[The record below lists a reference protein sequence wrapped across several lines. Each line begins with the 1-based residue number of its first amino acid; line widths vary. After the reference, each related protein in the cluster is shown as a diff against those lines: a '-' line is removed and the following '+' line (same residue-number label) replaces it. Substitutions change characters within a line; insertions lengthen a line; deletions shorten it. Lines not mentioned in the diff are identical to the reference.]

1 MDRASLTAA
10 QLEQRQF
17 LLDLLQADGW
27 TLRHL
32 DAFDQDLWLPAEVT
46 ARKRTPASLMELTY
60 SFEDGYVGFNV
71 AQRPLRRAEYVSYFP
86 DWPTSLDIVQQI
98 LARSGHLTVDDAA
111 QLAADLAGQFP
122 GDIFLFTGT
131 EKIELTA
138 EPAPGELG
146 G

>member
-10 QLEQRQF
+10 QREQRQF

-60 SFEDGYVGFNV
+60 SFEDGYVGFIV
-71 AQRPLRRAEYVSYFP
+71 AQRPLHRAEYVFYFP

-98 LARSGHLTVDDAA
+98 LAQSGHLTVDGAA
-111 QLAADLAGQFP
+111 QLAANLAGQFP
-122 GDIFLFTGT
+122 GDVFLFTGT

-138 EPAPGELG
+138 ESAPRAPG
-146 G
+146 